1 MKSIANG
8 HHGATSVSERALQSR
23 KGGKKDRFAE
33 EARRPRTQ
41 PTEDISR
48 VRVAASSTLHPR
60 KSPLGDHKPSQQSKL
75 DPEQLAS
82 REWLKEQLTAR
93 QGAKPVAVLDNG
105 SPGGANGDNKKGVI
119 P

>member
-82 REWLKEQLTAR
+82 REWLKEQLTAP
-93 QGAKPVAVLDNG
+93 QVAKHLPLLCNRPPG
-105 SPGGANGDNKKGVI
+105 CPGG
-119 P
+119 